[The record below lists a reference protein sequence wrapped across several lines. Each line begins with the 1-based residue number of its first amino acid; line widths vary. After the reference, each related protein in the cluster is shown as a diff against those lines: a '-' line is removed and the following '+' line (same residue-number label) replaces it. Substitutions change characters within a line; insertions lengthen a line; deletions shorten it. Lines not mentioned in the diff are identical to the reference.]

1 MCSGKVYF
9 DLLEAREKLKKDDVI
24 LFRIEQL
31 YPFPAK
37 TLVKELKPYAK
48 NAKFYWCQE
57 EPKNMGAWN
66 TVRNYIDRTL
76 EMINLGDIS
85 VKYVGR
91 KASSS
96 TATGNLNKHLA
107 QQKEIL
113 EKILKD

>member
-48 NAKFYWCQE
+48 NAKFFWCQE
-57 EPKNMGAWN
+57 EPKNIYFHCYVLNQN
-66 TVRNYIDRTL
+66 TLQAYKGKSLIKSVVPFRVIKVSKCL
-76 EMINLGDIS
+76 EDIIFS
-85 VKYVGR
+85 VIFHSFR
-91 KASSS
+91 R
-96 TATGNLNKHLA
+96 ATS
-107 QQKEIL
+107 
-113 EKILKD
+113 